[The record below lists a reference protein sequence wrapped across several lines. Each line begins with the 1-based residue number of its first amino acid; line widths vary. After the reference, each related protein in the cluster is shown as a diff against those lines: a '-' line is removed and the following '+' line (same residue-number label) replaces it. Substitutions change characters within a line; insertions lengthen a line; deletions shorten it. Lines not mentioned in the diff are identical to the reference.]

1 MQIQPSAPRSIS
13 GACRGSVLP
22 REAGH
27 GRTVFQIAQIWKQ
40 FQSTL
45 CQNSKKALPL
55 LLCLSIILNSLP
67 RTCISPTCGQDV
79 SKKDNMHRQLSQGIE
94 KVGIMHWFFAEDVCL
109 LRSYICGV
117 SFFSVACFKSGP
129 DCDSGNVLFWL
140 SLCFAF
146 TCVCMKFDMMW
157 SDVMWCGL
165 DRSVSVSPHADV
177 YLYMH
182 MLCNVDA
189 NVNATRCNAIQR
201 NVTQCNVIYVIF
213 AKM

>member
-79 SKKDNMHRQLSQGIE
+79 STKDNMHRQLSQGIE

-117 SFFSVACFKSGP
+117 SFFSVA
-129 DCDSGNVLFWL
+129 L
-140 SLCFAF
+140 SVSSRALIVIQEMCY
-146 TCVCMKFDMMW
+146 FDLASVSRSHVYVW
-157 SDVMWCGL
+157 NLIWCDVMWC
-165 DRSVSVSPHADV
+165 DV
-177 YLYMH
+177 DLIDQYLYPH
-182 MLCNVDA
+182 M
-189 NVNATRCNAIQR
+189 QR
-201 NVTQCNVIYVIF
+201 KI
-213 AKM
+213 